1 MAVKKGWFRVIAS
14 YLAVFLFVA
23 AVIPAKTYAYATES
37 IEVYSSRQEN
47 MNKVQRALES
57 KIVQDKLAELG
68 LTKDEATA
76 KLDKLSDAD
85 LHQFAMNAD
94 SLDSG
99 GDGGI
104 GLLIGLLI
112 IAILIVLLL
121 QLTDHK
127 IELKKK

>member
-1 MAVKKGWFRVIAS
+1 MSAKKGWFRFIAS
-14 YLAVFLFVA
+14 YLAVFIFLA
-23 AVIPAKTYAYATES
+23 AALPAKTYAYATES
-37 IEVYSSRQEN
+37 VEVYSPRQED

-57 KIVQDKLAELG
+57 KIVQDKLGELG

-94 SLDSG
+94 SLNSG
-99 GDGGI
+99 GDGGL

-112 IAILIVLLL
+112 IAILVVLLL

-127 IELKKK
+127 IELKKQ

>member
-1 MAVKKGWFRVIAS
+1 MSIKKGYFRLIAS
-14 YLAVFLFVA
+14 YLAVFIFLA

-37 IEVYSSRQEN
+37 VEVYSSRQED

-57 KIVQDKLAELG
+57 KIVGDKLAELG

-76 KLDKLSDAD
+76 KLDKLSDAE

-94 SLDSG
+94 NIEQG
-99 GDGGI
+99 GGI
-104 GLLIGLLI
+104 IGLVIGLLI
-112 IAILIVLLL
+112 IAILIVVLL

-127 IELKKK
+127 IQLKKK

>member
-1 MAVKKGWFRVIAS
+1 MAVKKGWFRLIAS

-23 AVIPAKTYAYATES
+23 AAIPAKTYAYAAES
-37 IEVYSSRQEN
+37 AEVYSSRQED

-57 KIVQDKLAELG
+57 EIVQDKLAELG
-68 LTKDEATA
+68 LTKDEAA
-76 KLDKLSDAD
+76 ARLDKLSDAE

-94 SLDSG
+94 NLDSG
-99 GDGGI
+99 GDGI
-104 GLLIGLLI
+104 GFIIGLLI

>member
-1 MAVKKGWFRVIAS
+1 MFIKKGWFRVIAS

-23 AVIPAKTYAYATES
+23 AAIPAKTYAYTAES
-37 IEVYSSRQEN
+37 AEVYSSRQED

-76 KLDKLSDAD
+76 KLDKLSDAE

-94 SLDSG
+94 NLDSG
-99 GDGGI
+99 GDGI
-104 GLLIGLLI
+104 GFIIGLLI

-127 IELKKK
+127 IELKKQ